1 MRILFAL
8 VAIIALVGCG
18 TNALVEFGMNDE
30 TLLDGAA
37 GDLRMRVLKVEIP
50 DGSEYITAWESIEYV
65 QIELQ
70 EDDFVSITNGY
81 EDIEPSTYSNV
92 RVTVDSIEH
101 IQQTVTTPLID
112 TAITFV
118 AQAFSPIV
126 IGDGD
131 ELRLVVAIA
140 AEVWFDEDSIRI
152 VPGHEPFENAALRI
166 YYDY

>member
-1 MRILFAL
+1 MKILFAL
-8 VAIIALVGCG
+8 AALIALVGCG
-18 TNALVEFGMNDE
+18 TNASVEFGMNDE

-37 GDLRMRVLKVEIP
+37 GDLRMRVLRVEIP
-50 DGSEYITAWESIEYV
+50 EGGDYVTAWEGIEPV
-65 QIELQ
+65 QVELQ
-70 EDDFVSITNGY
+70 ESDFASITNGY
-81 EDIEPSTYSNV
+81 ESVEPRTYSNI
-92 RVTVDSIEH
+92 RVTVDSLTH

-112 TAITFV
+112 TALTFV

-126 IGDGD
+126 ISDGD

-152 VPGHEPFENAALRI
+152 APGHEPFENAALRI

>member
-1 MRILFAL
+1 MRIQFAL
-8 VAIIALVGCG
+8 VALIALVGCG
-18 TNALVEFGMNDE
+18 KNASVEFGMNDE

-50 DGSEYITAWESIEYV
+50 EGGDYVTAWEGIEQV
-65 QIELQ
+65 QVELQ
-70 EDDFVSITNGY
+70 ESDFVSITNGY
-81 EDIEPSTYSNV
+81 EAVEPRAYSNV
-92 RVTVDSIEH
+92 RVTVDSLIH

-112 TAITFV
+112 TALTFV

-126 IGDGD
+126 ISDGD
-131 ELRLVVAIA
+131 ELKLVVAIA

>member
-8 VAIIALVGCG
+8 VAIVALVGCG
-18 TNALVEFGMNDE
+18 SNASVEFGMNDE

-50 DGSEYITAWESIEYV
+50 EGGDYITAWEGFEYV
-65 QIELQ
+65 QVELQ
-70 EDDFVSITNGY
+70 TDDFVSITNGY
-81 EDIEPSTYSNV
+81 EDVEPRTYSNV
-92 RVTVDSIEH
+92 RVTVDSLTH
-101 IQQTVTTPLID
+101 IQQTVITPLID

-118 AQAFSPIV
+118 AQAFTPVV
-126 IGDGD
+126 ISDGD
-131 ELRLVVAIA
+131 ELKLVVAIS

-166 YYDY
+166 YYEY